1 MIRRVDSRTGAASRG
16 RACCALGTARG
27 GSPRSLPE
35 DIVAALEKTG
45 KGGSR

>member
-1 MIRRVDSRTGAASRG
+1 MNPVAAAYGNAIANAIGIRFTK
-16 RACCALGTARG
+16 L
-27 GSPRSLPE
+27 PILPE